1 MVDTL
6 FDMSAEILE
15 RHTSFN
21 RLEARGTLRLAL
33 KAAGLEPESVTA
45 EQMQVVFKKLM
56 PGELQQRDVSEATV
70 VCAAVAKEIASVR
83 VAPETDDSDDLDS
96 VFGRLGGD

>member
-1 MVDTL
+1 VADTL
-6 FDMSAEILE
+6 FDVSAEILE
-15 RHTSFN
+15 RHTRFN

-33 KAAGLEPESVTA
+33 KAAGLELESVTA
-45 EQMQVVFKKLM
+45 EQMQVVFEKLM
-56 PGELQQRDVSEATV
+56 PGELQKRDVNDATV

-83 VAPETDDSDDLDS
+83 VAPEADDSDDLDS